1 MDKVKQT
8 QRRWRETNLKENGF
22 WLSFLQ
28 FRYVYGDDPVTILN
42 YLDLVERLMAE
53 TVQRVAQ
60 RYLNMEIYGKVVLY
74 PEEAD

>member
-28 FRYVYGDDPVTILN
+28 LRYVYGDDPVTILN
-42 YLDLVERLMAE
+42 YLDLVR
-53 TVQRVAQ
+53 R
-60 RYLNMEIYGKVVLY
+60 IDG
-74 PEEAD
+74 